1 VPDWQKIGPRRK
13 RASVTLD
20 GSGNGSVSFDVD
32 SANHKWII
40 TDIVLA
46 TSQAQT
52 TSPYPTATTYL
63 TGQQIGVSE
72 GASWI
77 ANQDVLQGS
86 LELGPCDSL
95 VIAFTGGVAG
105 SVATA
110 IAEGDNYLWR

>member
-1 VPDWQKIGPRRK
+1 VPDWHKIGPRRK

-20 GSGNGSVSFDVD
+20 GSGNGSVSFDAD
-32 SANHKWII
+32 SANHKWVISSVI
-40 TDIVLA
+40 LS

-52 TSPYPTATTYL
+52 TAPYPTATTYL

-77 ANQDVLQGS
+77 GNQDVMEGTV
-86 LELGPCDSL
+86 ELGPCESFT
-95 VIAFTGGVAG
+95 VAFTGGVAG

-110 IAEGDNYLWR
+110 IAEGDSYLWR